1 MKSAE
6 LKELNYQFKT
16 NNNMRTKFA
25 NLLKSALLIGAVMCC
40 FSCQKSKK
48 VEIISEVIE
57 KAEDYSRMPSYC
69 NPKAYKIAKCK
80 GRYGIVYPSGTIWG
94 EYFNTIEDA
103 QIEINKKSSESKKRW
118 LDSGGVDY

>member
-1 MKSAE
+1 
-6 LKELNYQFKT
+6 
-16 NNNMRTKFA
+16 MRTKLN
-25 NLLKSALLIGAVMCC
+25 NLLKPALLIGAVMCC
-40 FSCQKSKK
+40 FSCQKVEKKAPQIETTK

-57 KAEDYSRMPSYC
+57 KTEDYSRMPSYC

-80 GRYGIVYPSGTIWG
+80 NKYGIVYPSGTIWG

-103 QIEINKKSSESKKRW
+103 QIEINKKASESKQRW